1 MNPLQVGHI
10 KQRSA
15 TSCNAACLAMLYN
28 YFGCKQKE
36 TEIWNRLKT
45 RRPSVEG
52 DWYINMND
60 ILKDIKKNNFNFI
73 IGRSYWDFKNS
84 FQPLR
89 VLIKAGLPIMVI
101 QKGHPNPTLG
111 HCRVVVG
118 IDKYYVIVNDPESD
132 TENLK
137 IKKQAFYDA
146 WEQSGKE
153 VTGGV
158 LLTIFPRNYQGK
170 IEKLLLDDVTTN
182 IDKILWAESAQG

>member
-1 MNPLQVGHI
+1 
-10 KQRSA
+10 
-15 TSCNAACLAMLYN
+15 
-28 YFGCKQKE
+28 
-36 TEIWNRLKT
+36 
-45 RRPSVEG
+45 
-52 DWYINMND
+52 
-60 ILKDIKKNNFNFI
+60 
-73 IGRSYWDFKNS
+73 
-84 FQPLR
+84 
-89 VLIKAGLPIMVI
+89 MVI

>member
-1 MNPLQVGHI
+1 
-10 KQRSA
+10 
-15 TSCNAACLAMLYN
+15 MLYN